1 MKKVK
6 IINGIYG
13 HRPDGGVVVPVSPAD
28 GAIELS
34 DEAAARLVKLGVAVA
49 IDGAE
54 LEEAAEAIAQASG
67 LAGITGEDT
76 VSDTSDTGAVATPQG
91 GKADGEAGEDT
102 PEENGGEKGTQDAQA
117 KPGYSVVMK
126 VDELRTL
133 MNEYGVPYHVGMTKA
148 DMVAALDEYFSGG
161 EDDGESPPALNAE
174 EPVT

>member
-1 MKKVK
+1 MKQVK

-34 DEAAARLVKLGVAVA
+34 DEEAVRLIKLGVAA
-49 IDGAE
+49 MAGATE
-54 LEEAAEAIAQASG
+54 LPEAFQLFGAAVKAAAGDNARESG
-67 LAGITGEDT
+67 
-76 VSDTSDTGAVATPQG
+76 TGAVATPQG

-102 PEENGGEKGTQDAQA
+102 LEESGSTESAQDAQA
-117 KPGYSVVMK
+117 KPNYSVAMK

-133 MNEYGVPYHVGMTKA
+133 MNEYGVSYKIGMTKA
-148 DMVAALDEYFSGG
+148 DMAAALDEYFSGG
-161 EDDGESPPALNAE
+161 ENDGEAPPELTAE